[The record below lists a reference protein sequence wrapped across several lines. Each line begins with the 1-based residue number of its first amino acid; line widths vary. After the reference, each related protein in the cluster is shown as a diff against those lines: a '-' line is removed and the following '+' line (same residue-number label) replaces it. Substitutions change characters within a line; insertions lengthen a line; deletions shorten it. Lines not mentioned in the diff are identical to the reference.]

1 MDLSYCCADLERLAH
16 PIEPGLGLI
25 TVIRSRIGPRFYLM
39 YQKDW
44 NIPAAEAGIQIKFCP
59 YCVTELASLIRN

>member
-1 MDLSYCCADLERLAH
+1 
-16 PIEPGLGLI
+16 
-25 TVIRSRIGPRFYLM
+25 M